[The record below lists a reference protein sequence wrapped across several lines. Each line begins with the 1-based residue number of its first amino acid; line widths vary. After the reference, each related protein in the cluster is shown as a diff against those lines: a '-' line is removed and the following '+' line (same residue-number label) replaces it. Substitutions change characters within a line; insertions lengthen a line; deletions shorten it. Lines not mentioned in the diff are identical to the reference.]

1 MGQSKIVTIGLVF
14 ILSDVFYAVT
24 VVIAKAP
31 YKHCTATARENA
43 LPCEIL
49 LASLSCQTPEISWPR
64 YSALLFLA
72 IESLTIHLVD
82 YFSTLAKEL
91 QGISFW
97 YLLQDHRNSLC
108 RFPDLLFVA
117 QTRSAFRWIH
127 AVHKDFFI
135 FLRQTRKL
143 RRLHR
148 VNARYI
154 PKTFS
159 PHKAKWVVS
168 QWRLESFIL
177 FFAVLLPYLT
187 RKLISNTRLHNFL
200 S

>member
-1 MGQSKIVTIGLVF
+1 MGQSKIVMIGLVF

-43 LPCEIL
+43 LPWEIL

-82 YFSTLAKEL
+82 YFSTLAKEP

-117 QTRSAFRWIH
+117 QTLSAFRW
-127 AVHKDFFI
+127 FFI

-148 VNARYI
+148 VNDRNSRYI

-159 PHKAKWVVS
+159 PPKAKWVVS

-187 RKLISNTRLHNFL
+187 RKLISNTRLHNFI